1 MLGAITL
8 LLVYQ
13 TIGDA
18 IALVFKHPVP
28 DPVIGILLLFI
39 TLIVRGSVSASLRET
54 AHCYPARG
62 VHAQTSEQGDAG
74 NTGHTRA
81 DR

>member
-13 TIGDA
+13 TIGEA
-18 IALVFKHPVP
+18 IALVFKLSVP
-28 DPVIGILLLFI
+28 GPVIGMLLLFI
-39 TLIVRGSVSASLRET
+39 ALVVCGRVSASLRET

-62 VHAQTSEQGDAG
+62 VHARTSEQGNAG
-74 NTGHTRA
+74 NTGRT
-81 DR
+81 